1 MHTVKGHPI
10 LALTFSESQ
19 PCFAYILGDLLIL
32 LSLSFTLLTEPLLP
46 LVIRKQMSVFGDK
59 PLGVTEVSSIAA
71 DLSRSTD
78 GARDNS
84 HATWDPTAEFTC
96 SDINHTSPLRISALG
111 SGWHVS
117 FTWLVTITLYCRR
130 PFLLAMLSF
139 CFWQRSLYEQPLHS
153 TWDLV
158 DVRASKQEF

>member
-19 PCFAYILGDLLIL
+19 PCSAYSLGDLLIL

-46 LVIRKQMSVFGDK
+46 LVIRKQMSVIGDE
-59 PLGVTEVSSIAA
+59 PLGVTEVSSIVA

-78 GARDNS
+78 GARDIS
-84 HATWDPTAEFTC
+84 HATSDPTAEFTC

-117 FTWLVTITLYCRR
+117 FTWLVTITLYSGRH
-130 PFLLAMLSF
+130 
-139 CFWQRSLYEQPLHS
+139 FWRCSRVISDNVVFMSNLCTARE
-153 TWDLV
+153 TWWTS
-158 DVRASKQEF
+158 VRTNKEF